1 MIGNA
6 KKFYTGLGLIIGFV
20 IVLILFFLPFY
31 GGKNALDYLDNLYNT
46 ISKGSAYHI
55 PKAGEEAEKFK
66 DVSVSVSLK
75 MAGSRQAEQ
84 TAALFKAGGAEVT
97 VSSAELKVTGN
108 LEKILQNALVD
119 ADAMYKN
126 DGKQVAG
133 KYGYEERRVLY
144 NWWKAFAEMDRDLSK
159 QKKFKEAKAVV
170 LIQKKAIEPSYNY
183 YTIEPQ
189 NIGDR
194 WGTVLFS
201 LLFYVIYTLWYG
213 FAILFMFE
221 GWGLKLGH

>member
-1 MIGNA
+1 MIANV
-6 KKFYTGLGLIIGFV
+6 KQFYTGFGLMIGFA
-20 IVLILFFLPFY
+20 IVLILFFLPLY
-31 GGKNALDYLDNLYNT
+31 NGKNALDYLDNLYNT
-46 ISKGSAYHI
+46 ISKGSAYYI
-55 PKAGEEAEKFK
+55 PKASEEAKKFK
-66 DVSVSVSLK
+66 DTSVSVNLK
-75 MAGSRQAEQ
+75 MADSKQAEQ
-84 TAALFKAGGAEVT
+84 TSALFKAGGAEVT
-97 VSSAELKVTGN
+97 VSGAELKATGN
-108 LEKILQNALVD
+108 FEKILQNALVD

-133 KYGYEERRVLY
+133 KYGYEERSVLY
-144 NWWKAFAEMDRDLSK
+144 NWWKAFAEMDKDLSK

-221 GWGLKLGH
+221 GWGLRLGH

>member
-1 MIGNA
+1 MIGNV
-6 KKFYTGLGLIIGFV
+6 KQFYTGFGLIIGFTV
-20 IVLILFFLPFY
+20 VLILFFMPLY

-46 ISKGSAYHI
+46 ISKGSAYYI
-55 PKAGEEAEKFK
+55 PKASEEAKKFK
-66 DVSVSVSLK
+66 GTSVNVSLR
-75 MAGSRQAEQ
+75 MADGKQAAQ
-84 TAALFKAGGAEVT
+84 TATLFKAAGAEVT
-97 VSSAELKVTGN
+97 VSDAELKVAGDF
-108 LEKILQNALVD
+108 EKILQNALAD
-119 ADAMYKN
+119 ADMMYKN

-144 NWWKAFAEMDRDLSK
+144 NWWKACSEMDKDLSR
-159 QKKFKEAKAVV
+159 QKKFVEAKAVV
-170 LIQKKAIEPSYNY
+170 QIQKKAIECSYNY

-194 WGTVLFS
+194 WGTVTFS

-221 GWGLKLGH
+221 GWGLRLGH

>member
-1 MIGNA
+1 MIGNV
-6 KKFYTGLGLIIGFV
+6 KQFYTGLGLIIGFTV
-20 IVLILFFLPFY
+20 VLILFLMPLY

-46 ISKGSAYHI
+46 ISKGSAYYI
-55 PKAGEEAEKFK
+55 PKASEEAKKFK
-66 DVSVSVSLK
+66 GTPVSVNLK
-75 MAGSRQAEQ
+75 MAEVKQAEQ

-97 VSSAELKVTGN
+97 VSGAELKVTGDF
-108 LEKILQNALVD
+108 EKILQNALAD

-133 KYGYEERRVLY
+133 KYGYEEKRVLY
-144 NWWKAFAEMDRDLSK
+144 NWWKAFAEMDKDLSR

-170 LIQKKAIEPSYNY
+170 QIQKKAIECSYNY

-194 WGTVLFS
+194 W
-201 LLFYVIYTLWYG
+201 
-213 FAILFMFE
+213 
-221 GWGLKLGH
+221 

>member
-1 MIGNA
+1 MIGNT
-6 KKFYTGLGLIIGFV
+6 KQFYTGFGLIIGFTV
-20 IVLILFFLPFY
+20 VLILFFMPLY

-46 ISKGSAYHI
+46 
-55 PKAGEEAEKFK
+55 
-66 DVSVSVSLK
+66 
-75 MAGSRQAEQ
+75 
-84 TAALFKAGGAEVT
+84 AALFKAGGANVA
-97 VSSAELKVTGN
+97 VSGAELKVTGDF
-108 LEKILQNALVD
+108 EKILQNALTD

-126 DGKQVAG
+126 DGKTVAG

-144 NWWKAFAEMDRDLSK
+144 NWWKACAEMDRDLSR
-159 QKKFKEAKAVV
+159 QKKFKEAKAAV
-170 LIQKKAIEPSYNY
+170 LIQKKAIECSYNF

-194 WGTVLFS
+194 WGTVIFS
-201 LLFYVIYTLWYG
+201 LFFYVIYTLWYG

>member
-1 MIGNA
+1 MIGNV
-6 KKFYTGLGLIIGFV
+6 KQFYTGLGLIIGFAV
-20 IVLILFFLPFY
+20 VLVLFFMPLY
-31 GGKNALDYLDNLYNT
+31 EGKNALDYLDNLYNT
-46 ISKGSAYHI
+46 ISKGSAYYI
-55 PKAGEEAEKFK
+55 PKASEEAKKFK
-66 DVSVSVSLK
+66 DTPVSLNLK
-75 MAGSRQAEQ
+75 MADAKQAEQ

-97 VSSAELKVTGN
+97 VSGAELKVSG
-108 LEKILQNALVD
+108 LFGKILQNALAD

-133 KYGYEERRVLY
+133 KYGYEEKRVLY
-144 NWWKAFAEMDRDLSK
+144 NWWKASSEMDRDLTR
-159 QKKFKEAKAVV
+159 QKKFKEAKTVV
-170 LIQKKAIEPSYNY
+170 LIQKKAIECSYNY

-194 WGTVLFS
+194 WGTVTFS

-221 GWGLKLGH
+221 GWGLRLGH

>member
-1 MIGNA
+1 MIANM
-6 KKFYTGLGLIIGFV
+6 KQFYTGFGLMIGFV
-20 IVLILFFLPFY
+20 IVLILFFLPLY
-31 GGKNALDYLDNLYNT
+31 NGKNALDYLDNLYNT
-46 ISKGSAYHI
+46 ISKGSAYYI
-55 PKAGEEAEKFK
+55 PKASEETKKFK
-66 DVSVSVSLK
+66 DTSVSVNLK
-75 MAGSRQAEQ
+75 MADSKQAEQ
-84 TAALFKAGGAEVT
+84 TSALFKAGGAEVT
-97 VSSAELKVTGN
+97 VSGAELKATGN
-108 LEKILQNALVD
+108 FEKILQNALVD

-144 NWWKAFAEMDRDLSK
+144 NWWKAFAEMDKDLSK
-159 QKKFKEAKAVV
+159 QKRFKEAKAVV

-221 GWGLKLGH
+221 GWGLRLGH